1 MRADDRRGPVSRPI
15 ATFDDLRDAITA
27 YRLPRVLIAALELNL
42 FTAIGTDAWT
52 IPDLARDV
60 KVSERGLAVLCRNL
74 AMAGVLKK
82 TGETYRN
89 SRLGATALNAHH
101 PAYRGDYLQLI
112 TSHWADW
119 GRLLES
125 VKSGLPLDHNEPDE
139 PDYRRRFT
147 WAMHHRTLETAPKIA
162 AQINLRGART
172 LLDLGGGPGTY
183 AMAFLAKNPT
193 LRATVCDRPAALDV
207 AKEIAST
214 HKAGARL
221 AYLPLDVMTE
231 DIPGTYDVIWYSN
244 VLHIYSP
251 KDNQVLFRHALAA
264 LNPGGRLLIQDAF
277 LHDRNGLFPEEA
289 SLFAVSMLLFTE
301 RGNTYSAAE
310 TRAWL
315 TDAGFERIRVLRM
328 KRGTEDWED
337 GILEARSPGTN
348 AKTRARRTGSVKSSR
363 SRSLHL
369 RGTGRQSRPARPG
382 CS

>member
-1 MRADDRRGPVSRPI
+1 LVCADNWRGSVSRPI
-15 ATFDDLRDAITA
+15 TTFDDFRDAITA

-42 FTAIGTDAWT
+42 FSAIGTDAWT
-52 IPDLARDV
+52 MADLARDM
-60 KVSERGLAVLCRNL
+60 KVSERGLAILCRNL
-74 AMAGVLKK
+74 AMAGLLKK
-82 TGETYRN
+82 KGVTYTN

-101 PAYRGDYLQLI
+101 PAYRGDYLRLI

-125 VKSGLPLDHNEPDE
+125 VKSGLPLDHDEPEE

-162 AQINLRGART
+162 AQIDLRGART

-221 AYLPLDVMTE
+221 SYLPLDLLTE
-231 DIPGTYDVIWYSN
+231 AIPDTYDVIWYSN

-251 KDNQVLFRHALAA
+251 KDNQAVFRRSLAV

-277 LHDRNGLFPEEA
+277 LHDREGLCPEEA

-315 TDAGFERIRVLRM
+315 TNAGFERIKVLRM
-328 KRGTEDWED
+328 KKGTEDWED

-348 AKTRARRTGSVKSSR
+348 AKTRARRIGSAKSSR
-363 SRSLHL
+363 SRSSH
-369 RGTGRQSRPARPG
+369 
-382 CS
+382 

>member
-1 MRADDRRGPVSRPI
+1 VRADDRRSPVSRQI

-27 YRLPRVLIAALELNL
+27 YRLPRVLIAAIELNL
-42 FTAIGTDAWT
+42 FTAIGTTVWT
-52 IPDLARDV
+52 IPDLACDM
-60 KVSERGLAVLCRNL
+60 KLSERGLAILCRNL
-74 AMAGVLKK
+74 AMAGLLKK
-82 TGETYRN
+82 KGETYRN
-89 SRLGATALNAHH
+89 SRLGATALNAQH
-101 PAYRGDYLQLI
+101 PAYRGDYLRLI

-125 VKSGLPLDHNEPDE
+125 VKTGLPLDHDEPDE

-162 AQINLRGART
+162 AQIDLRGART

-183 AMAFLAKNPT
+183 AMAFLAKNPR
-193 LRATVCDRPAALDV
+193 LLATVCDRPAALDV
-207 AKEIAST
+207 AQDIAST

-221 AYLPLDVMTE
+221 SYQPLDVMTE

-251 KDNQVLFRHALAA
+251 KDNQALFRRALAS

-301 RGNTYSAAE
+301 KGNTYSAAE

-315 TDAGFERIRVLRM
+315 TDAGFERIKVLRM
-328 KRGTEDWED
+328 KKGTEDWED

-348 AKTRARRTGSVKSSR
+348 AETRALRTGPVKSSR
-363 SRSLHL
+363 SRSSH
-369 RGTGRQSRPARPG
+369 
-382 CS
+382 

>member
-1 MRADDRRGPVSRPI
+1 VNRRI
-15 ATFDDLRDAITA
+15 ATFDDFRNAITA

-60 KVSERGLAVLCRNL
+60 KVSERGLAILCRNL
-74 AMAGVLKK
+74 AMAGLLKK
-82 TGETYRN
+82 KGETYTN
-89 SRLGATALNAHH
+89 SRLGATTLNSHH
-101 PAYRGDYLQLI
+101 PAYRGDYLRLI

-125 VKSGLPLDHNEPDE
+125 VKSGLSLDHGEPDE

-183 AMAFLAKNPT
+183 AMAFLAKNPR

-207 AKEIAST
+207 AKDIAST
-214 HKAGARL
+214 HKTGPRL
-221 AYLPLDVMTE
+221 SYLPLDLLTE
-231 DIPGTYDVIWYSN
+231 AISGAYDVIWYSN

-251 KDNQVLFRHALAA
+251 QDNQSVFRRALVS

-277 LHDRNGLFPEEA
+277 LHDREGLFPEEA

-301 RGNTYSAAE
+301 RGNTYSATE

-315 TDAGFERIRVLRM
+315 KDAGFERIKVLRM
-328 KRGTEDWED
+328 KKGTEDWEG
-337 GILEARSPGTN
+337 GILEARLPGTTV
-348 AKTRARRTGSVKSSR
+348 KMRARRTGSVKSSR
-363 SRSLHL
+363 FRSLH
-369 RGTGRQSRPARPG
+369 
-382 CS
+382 

>member
-1 MRADDRRGPVSRPI
+1 MSGHI
-15 ATFDDLRDAITA
+15 ATFDDFRHAITA
-27 YRLPRVLIAALELNL
+27 YRLPRVLIAAVELNL
-42 FTAIGTDAWT
+42 FTAIGTRAWT
-52 IPDLARDV
+52 IPDLARAMQ
-60 KVSERGLAVLCRNL
+60 VSERGLAILCRNL
-74 AMAGVLKK
+74 AMAGLLKK
-82 TGETYRN
+82 QGETYRN
-89 SRLGATALNAHH
+89 NRLGATGLNADH
-101 PAYRGDYLQLI
+101 PAYRGDYLRLI

-125 VKSGLPLDHNEPDE
+125 VKTGLPLDHDE
-139 PDYRRRFT
+139 PEEPNYRCRFT

-162 AQINLRGART
+162 AQINFRGART

-214 HKAGARL
+214 HKAGERL
-221 AYLPLDVMTE
+221 SYLPLDLLTE
-231 DIPGTYDVIWYSN
+231 AIPDAYDVIWYSN

-251 KDNQVLFRHALAA
+251 QDNQALFRRLLAA

-277 LHDRNGLFPEEA
+277 LHDREGLFPEEA

-315 TDAGFERIRVLRM
+315 RDAGFERIKVLWM
-328 KRGTEDWED
+328 KKGTEDWEG
-337 GILEARSPGTN
+337 GILEARSPETN
-348 AKTRARRTGSVKSSR
+348 KKTPALRTRAAKNSR
-363 SRSLHL
+363 PRSL
-369 RGTGRQSRPARPG
+369 S
-382 CS
+382 

>member
-1 MRADDRRGPVSRPI
+1 VRADDRRSTVSRRI
-15 ATFDDLRDAITA
+15 ATFDNLRDAITA
-27 YRLPRVLIAALELNL
+27 YRLPRVLIAALELDL

-60 KVSERGLAVLCRNL
+60 KVSERGLAILCRSL

-82 TGETYRN
+82 QGETYTN

-101 PAYRGDYLQLI
+101 PAYRGDYLHLI

-125 VKSGLPLDHNEPDE
+125 VKSGLPIDHDEPEE

-162 AQINLRGART
+162 AQINLHGART

-193 LRATVCDRPAALDV
+193 LLATVCDRPVALDV

-221 AYLPLDVMTE
+221 SYLPLDVMTD
-231 DIPGTYDVIWYSN
+231 DIPGIYDVIWYSN

-251 KDNQVLFRHALAA
+251 KDNQALFRRALAS

-277 LHDRNGLFPEEA
+277 LHDRKGLFPEEA

-315 TDAGFERIRVLRM
+315 KDAGFERIKVLRM
-328 KRGTEDWED
+328 KKGTEDWEG
-337 GILEARSPGTN
+337 GILEARLPGTN
-348 AKTRARRTGSVKSSR
+348 VKMRARRTGSIKSLQSR
-363 SRSLHL
+363 SSH
-369 RGTGRQSRPARPG
+369 
-382 CS
+382 

>member
-1 MRADDRRGPVSRPI
+1 MRADDRRSRVNRPI
-15 ATFDDLRDAITA
+15 ATFDDFRDAITA
-27 YRLPRVLIAALELNL
+27 YRLPRVLIAAIELDI
-42 FTAIGTDAWT
+42 FTTIGMDYWT
-52 IPDLARDV
+52 IPDLAREM
-60 KVSERGLAVLCRNL
+60 KVSERGLVILCRNL
-74 AMAGVLKK
+74 AMAGLLKK
-82 TGETYRN
+82 QGETYKN

-101 PAYRGDYLQLI
+101 PAYRGDYLRLI

-125 VKSGLPLDHNEPDE
+125 VKSGLPLDHGKADE

-162 AQINLRGART
+162 AQIDLRGART

-183 AMAFLAKNPT
+183 AMAFLAKNPM
-193 LRATVCDRPAALDV
+193 LHATVCDRPAALDV

-221 AYLPLDVMTE
+221 SYLPLDVMVE
-231 DIPGTYDVIWYSN
+231 DIPGVYDVIWYSN

-251 KDNQVLFRHALAA
+251 EDNQALFRRALAS
-264 LNPGGRLLIQDAF
+264 LNPGGRLLIHDAF
-277 LHDRNGLFPEEA
+277 LHDREGLFPEEA

-315 TDAGFERIRVLRM
+315 TDAGFERIKVLRM
-328 KRGTEDWED
+328 KKGTEDWED
-337 GILEARSPGTN
+337 GILEARSPGMN
-348 AKTRARRTGSVKSSR
+348 AKTRARRTRSVKSSR
-363 SRSLHL
+363 SRLSH
-369 RGTGRQSRPARPG
+369 
-382 CS
+382 

>member
-1 MRADDRRGPVSRPI
+1 MSRRI

-60 KVSERGLAVLCRNL
+60 KVSERGLAILCRNL

-82 TGETYRN
+82 QGEIYTN
-89 SRLGATALNAHH
+89 SRLGATVLNAHH
-101 PAYRGDYLQLI
+101 PAYRGDYLRLI

-125 VKSGLPLDHNEPDE
+125 VKSGLPLDHDQADE

-162 AQINLRGART
+162 AQINLHGART

-183 AMAFLAKNPT
+183 AMAFLAKNPA
-193 LRATVCDRPAALDV
+193 LLATVCDRPVALDV
-207 AKEIAST
+207 AKEIAAT

-221 AYLPLDVMTE
+221 SYLPLDVMTE
-231 DIPGTYDVIWYSN
+231 DIPGNYDIVWYSN

-251 KDNQVLFRHALAA
+251 NDNQALFRRALAS

-315 TDAGFERIRVLRM
+315 TDAGFERIKVLRM
-328 KRGTEDWED
+328 KKGTEDWEG
-337 GILEARSPGTN
+337 GILEARLPETN
-348 AKTRARRTGSVKSSR
+348 VKMRARRTGSIKSSR
-363 SRSLHL
+363 SRSSH
-369 RGTGRQSRPARPG
+369 
-382 CS
+382 